1 MKKSLAL
8 YVLGGVFASALSLWD
23 SILLGNEFSKYGLVI
38 ASVVLSPITS
48 ALGVL
53 TSIALVVFALCVRKD
68 KLPFLPPAVIG
79 ALHVLLALPLM
90 LLPTASL
97 AGIFEIWRFGDAFHH
112 YRLIAFG
119 LLGGAALG
127 AGLGALTANL
137 KIGLRMLILLGMA
150 LMVFLL
156 SAVLGGWEGVIVVR
170 IAFPALMALYAAFD
184 GKECEMEPVDE
195 PVRPVQPVR
204 MTAAPDE
211 EALRALE
218 RLPKLRELG
227 ALSDEEYEQK
237 KAELIMGGLTLVL
250 IGMIKG
256 GVLNGVLR
264 IDQILLRTAHLR
276 STSLRSITR
285 RCSTAIRPSTTTIKR
300 RSPDTTWTPSR
311 CATPTASRTASWTK
325 RRRS

>member
-8 YVLGGVFASALSLWD
+8 YVLGGVFASALSRWG
-23 SILLGNEFSKYGLVI
+23 SILLGNEFSTYGLVI

-79 ALHVLLALPLM
+79 ALHVLPALPLM

-97 AGIFEIWRFGDAFHH
+97 EGIFATWRFGDAFHH

-137 KIGLRMLILLGMA
+137 KISLRMLILLGMA

-156 SAVLGGWEGVIVVR
+156 PAVLGGWEGVIVVM
-170 IAFPALMALYAAFD
+170 IAFPAFMALYAAFD
-184 GKECEMEPVDE
+184 GRECEMEPVDE
-195 PVRPVQPVR
+195 PMQPVQPVR

-237 KAELIMGGLTLVL
+237 KAELLERL
-250 IGMIKG
+250 
-256 GVLNGVLR
+256 
-264 IDQILLRTAHLR
+264 
-276 STSLRSITR
+276 
-285 RCSTAIRPSTTTIKR
+285 
-300 RSPDTTWTPSR
+300 
-311 CATPTASRTASWTK
+311 
-325 RRRS
+325 

>member
-1 MKKSLAL
+1 
-8 YVLGGVFASALSLWD
+8 
-23 SILLGNEFSKYGLVI
+23 
-38 ASVVLSPITS
+38 
-48 ALGVL
+48 
-53 TSIALVVFALCVRKD
+53 
-68 KLPFLPPAVIG
+68 
-79 ALHVLLALPLM
+79 M

-127 AGLGALTANL
+127 AGVGALTANL

-156 SAVLGGWEGVIVVR
+156 PAVLGGWEGVIVVM
-170 IAFPALMALYAAFD
+170 IAFPAFMALYAAFD
-184 GKECEMEPVDE
+184 GRECEVEPVDK
-195 PVRPVQPVR
+195 PVRPVRPVR

-237 KAELIMGGLTLVL
+237 KAELLERL
-250 IGMIKG
+250 
-256 GVLNGVLR
+256 
-264 IDQILLRTAHLR
+264 
-276 STSLRSITR
+276 
-285 RCSTAIRPSTTTIKR
+285 
-300 RSPDTTWTPSR
+300 
-311 CATPTASRTASWTK
+311 
-325 RRRS
+325 

>member
-8 YVLGGVFASALSLWD
+8 YVLGGVFASALSRWG

-156 SAVLGGWEGVIVVR
+156 PVVLGGWEGAIVVTS
-170 IAFPALMALYAAFD
+170 AFPAFMALYAAFD
-184 GKECEMEPVDE
+184 GRECEVEPVDE

-204 MTAAPDE
+204 MTAA
-211 EALRALE
+211 LE

-227 ALSDEEYEQK
+227 VLSDEEYEQK
-237 KAELIMGGLTLVL
+237 KAELLERL
-250 IGMIKG
+250 
-256 GVLNGVLR
+256 
-264 IDQILLRTAHLR
+264 
-276 STSLRSITR
+276 
-285 RCSTAIRPSTTTIKR
+285 
-300 RSPDTTWTPSR
+300 
-311 CATPTASRTASWTK
+311 
-325 RRRS
+325 

>member
-1 MKKSLAL
+1 MKMKKSLAL
-8 YVLGGVFASALSLWD
+8 YVLGGVFASALSIW
-23 SILLGNEFSKYGLVI
+23 GEFSLANEYIENAYISYIDFVI
-38 ASVVLSPITS
+38 ARSVLSQITS

-68 KLPFLPPAVIG
+68 KLAFLPPAVIG
-79 ALHVLLALPLM
+79 AVHVLPALALM
-90 LLPTASL
+90 LLPTARL
-97 AGIFEIWRFGDAFHH
+97 AGIFDIGHMNDFPP

-150 LMVFLL
+150 LVVFLL
-156 SAVLGGWEGVIVVR
+156 SDTLAGWKGTIGVKSAIVVKS
-170 IAFPALMALYAAFD
+170 AFSAFMALYAAFD
-184 GKECEMEPVDE
+184 GKECGETEPVDE

-204 MTAAPDE
+204 KTAAPDE

-237 KAELIMGGLTLVL
+237 KAELLERL
-250 IGMIKG
+250 
-256 GVLNGVLR
+256 
-264 IDQILLRTAHLR
+264 
-276 STSLRSITR
+276 
-285 RCSTAIRPSTTTIKR
+285 
-300 RSPDTTWTPSR
+300 
-311 CATPTASRTASWTK
+311 
-325 RRRS
+325 

>member
-1 MKKSLAL
+1 MKMKKSLAL

-23 SILLGNEFSKYGLVI
+23 SILLGNEFSVYGLVI

-97 AGIFEIWRFGDAFHH
+97 EGIFATWRFGDAFHH

-137 KIGLRMLILLGMA
+137 KISLRMLILLGMA

-156 SAVLGGWEGVIVVR
+156 PAVLGGWEGVIVVR
-170 IAFPALMALYAAFD
+170 IAFPAFMALYAAFD

-195 PVRPVQPVR
+195 PMQPVQPVR

-237 KAELIMGGLTLVL
+237 KAELL
-250 IGMIKG
+250 
-256 GVLNGVLR
+256 
-264 IDQILLRTAHLR
+264 
-276 STSLRSITR
+276 
-285 RCSTAIRPSTTTIKR
+285 KR
-300 RSPDTTWTPSR
+300 L
-311 CATPTASRTASWTK
+311 
-325 RRRS
+325 